1 MTKVRR
7 ILAVI
12 LLCALVLFIGYSCY
26 TGSRLMGYPQT
37 LDGYKNTTFY
47 GNDGYRVAF
56 TDGYAWYETG
66 DGIILLE
73 MQSYA
78 DGVIFMTD
86 GEKEY
91 VFTAV
96 GTDTL
101 YDVQTEE
108 FLRKGG

>member
-1 MTKVRR
+1 MTKVRK
-7 ILAVI
+7 ILSVI
-12 LLCALVLFIGYSCY
+12 ALCAFLFVVGYSCY
-26 TGSRLMGYPQT
+26 TGRRLAGYPQT

-47 GNDGYRVAF
+47 GNDGDRVAF
-56 TDGYAWYETG
+56 TDGYAWYGTS
-66 DGIILLE
+66 DGIFLLE
-73 MQSYA
+73 VQSYT

-96 GTDTL
+96 GKDTL